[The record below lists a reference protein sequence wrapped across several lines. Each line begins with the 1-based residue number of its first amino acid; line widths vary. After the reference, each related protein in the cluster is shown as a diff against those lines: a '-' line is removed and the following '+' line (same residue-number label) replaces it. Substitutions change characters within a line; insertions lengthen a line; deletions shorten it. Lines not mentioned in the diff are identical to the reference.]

1 MGPLLD
7 FTPRLAMPLRIQVAA
22 CWFLPLRHVV
32 ALSHDSVVS
41 GTDYSPSPE
50 CSARK
55 SGDEWRGEPSEALAK
70 EG

>member
-1 MGPLLD
+1 ML
-7 FTPRLAMPLRIQVAA
+7 V
-22 CWFLPLRHVV
+22 LPLRHVA

-50 CSARK
+50 CPARK